1 MVYRCIVWVG
11 SITTPEQQQKLADLS
26 KKSYFGCCFP
36 VCRSQLYNLHFPL
49 LLEGNN
55 QIIIPSLKLPWT
67 LKIAGCYSLLLWGRR
82 EGSGDGVRER
92 CKKVGQSKGEPHQ
105 RIGQKERH
113 GRPTWQCFD
122 QGGHQG
128 WFRPRGSGGL

>member
-11 SITTPEQQQKLADLS
+11 PIMTPEQQQKLADLS
-26 KKSYFGCCFP
+26 KKSYLGVAFRYVDPNEPALSTVAGREQPNHNTLLETTMDPENCW
-36 VCRSQLYNLHFPL
+36 LLHF
-49 LLEGNN
+49 N
-55 QIIIPSLKLPWT
+55 
-67 LKIAGCYSLLLWGRR
+67 WGRR
-82 EGSGDGVRER
+82 EGSGNGVRER
-92 CKKVGQSKGEPHQ
+92 CKKVGQSKGQPHR